1 MTKEMTEFEQIEA
14 RLHEAIAWA
23 KGENVEARVHIGV
36 DVPAIRA
43 KTGLTQ
49 EEFANRLMVS
59 IKTIRN
65 WEQGRR
71 VPDGAA
77 RALLRAVDRGPA
89 VVMGLLAG
97 A

>member
-1 MTKEMTEFEQIEA
+1 
-14 RLHEAIAWA
+14 
-23 KGENVEARVHIGV
+23 
-36 DVPAIRA
+36 
-43 KTGLTQ
+43 
-49 EEFANRLMVS
+49 MVS

-77 RALLRAVDRGPA
+77 RALLRAVDRDPA

-97 A
+97 V